1 MELSKYE
8 VKIKMMYD
16 DWSPRNLNKEEMF
29 RDYVGR
35 YTYKD
40 INKALDDFDE
50 IYNIINKIG
59 EALQWSDFNNISK
72 RSIEQRAVY
81 IYYMLSE
88 QKLLPLN
95 YPFKE
100 GDRYASFSPVN
111 HGD

>member
-59 EALQWSDFNNISK
+59 KALQWSDFNNISK
-72 RSIEQRAVY
+72 RSIEERAVY
-81 IYYMLSE
+81 IYYMLSK

-95 YPFKE
+95 YPFEK
-100 GDRYASFSPVN
+100 GDRYVQFSPVK